1 MYATLTDELQ
11 NAIMSGDEG
20 ETAGL
25 LDSHP
30 DWLTAR
36 TPNGVSAIS
45 LAMYHGHPGIAKL
58 FIDRGAELDLFE
70 AAAVGVLDRVR
81 ALSDAN
87 PDAVNGFSPDGFPPL
102 SLAAFFGHPEIA
114 RFLIESGAD
123 VNAQA
128 RNPMQV
134 RPIHAAAARNDTVLV
149 KLLLDHGA
157 DPTAT
162 QQSGF
167 TALDAA
173 VQNGN
178 TEMADL
184 LRSRGAAA

>member
-1 MYATLTDELQ
+1 
-11 NAIMSGDEG
+11 
-20 ETAGL
+20 
-25 LDSHP
+25 
-30 DWLTAR
+30 
-36 TPNGVSAIS
+36 
-45 LAMYHGHPGIAKL
+45 
-58 FIDRGAELDLFE
+58 
-70 AAAVGVLDRVR
+70 
-81 ALSDAN
+81 
-87 PDAVNGFSPDGFPPL
+87 
-102 SLAAFFGHPEIA
+102 
-114 RFLIESGAD
+114 
-123 VNAQA
+123 
-128 RNPMQV
+128 MQV
-134 RPIHAAAARNDTVLV
+134 RPIHAAAARNDTSLV